1 MTLSPYYYLLK
12 CFESRPFGKFKLQ
25 TSSPM
30 NNFNFSDCRK
40 AVNQASFRP
49 TAERKAL
56 ALQLLSE
63 AVEFISSLEEVKD
76 KPKASKKKKRRRK
89 TTKRTPSQKVADR
102 QDRAALKTN
111 EVGPVKPS
119 KKAKTASVKE
129 AQASLKE
136 MDEKNKAKKQSK
148 IEAKKVAMGVSE
160 ADRVASLEAK
170 IEALTAVLAVH
181 MESTTLPSPSNEV
194 GLDQL
199 PF

>member
-1 MTLSPYYYLLK
+1 
-12 CFESRPFGKFKLQ
+12 
-25 TSSPM
+25 M

-40 AVNQASFRP
+40 AVNQATFRP

-56 ALQLLSE
+56 ALKLLKE
-63 AVEFISSLEEVKD
+63 AMDMVTSLEEVKD
-76 KPKASKKKKRRRK
+76 KPKAKAKKRRRK

-102 QDRAALKTN
+102 QDKAALKTN
-111 EVGPVKPS
+111 EVGPIKPS

-129 AQASLKE
+129 ARESA
-136 MDEKNKAKKQSK
+136 KA
-148 IEAKKVAMGVSE
+148 VSE
-160 ADRVASLEAK
+160 ATGAAQRAAKKAELKAQSETADKVASLEAK

-194 GLDQL
+194 GLDGL